1 MKKTILFILTLG
13 VLAFGF
19 KAGDRSGVRFR
30 TSDWKDVTKEAKDKD
45 KPIFVAV
52 CAPWCANCA
61 RMKEQVF
68 PDEEVGEFFNEHFV
82 SMVMNSED
90 TKNNI
95 RVTNWG
101 VKSVP
106 TMVFLTPEKRVV
118 YTTQGYKDKK
128 QLLQEA
134 QIALSKLEDYK

>member
-1 MKKTILFILTLG
+1 MKKTIFFILTLG
-13 VLAFGF
+13 ILAFGF
-19 KAGDRSGVRFR
+19 TTSERSGVRFKS
-30 TSDWKDVTKEAKDKD
+30 SDWKDVAREAKDKD

-68 PDEEVGEFFNEHFV
+68 TDPEVGEFFNEHFV
-82 SMVMNSED
+82 NMVMNSEE
-90 TKNNI
+90 TQNNI

-101 VKSVP
+101 VKAVP

-118 YTTQGYKDKK
+118 YKTQGYKDKK
-128 QLLQEA
+128 QLLEEA
-134 QIALSKLEDYK
+134 QTALTKLQDY